1 VTPRRRCRHAPQP
14 GWKEFSISVAL
25 NTARD
30 QLVAAAGV
38 IAEDVIDLVGVIG
51 RHVLAAITPAR
62 RPRTAPRVVKRA
74 ISIAA
79 DLILACTT
87 EVEQFLTRSDVD
99 RAGAARRG
107 SRAGRHH
114 RLRLVRRRVRGPA

>member
-1 VTPRRRCRHAPQP
+1 MPIVHHPL
-14 GWKEFSISVAL
+14 EFKIGPLPITGFGIAVMLAF
-25 NTARD
+25 
-30 QLVAAAGV
+30 V
-38 IAEDVIDLVGVIG
+38 IAQVISQAELQ
-51 RHVLAAITPAR
+51 R
-62 RPRTAPRVVKRA
+62 RGFQKEADTIP
-74 ISIAA
+74 